1 MYRMFIRTLVWNT
14 KLVGSQKK
22 KFDKNSD
29 IPMHFILLN
38 IDKDVPDSSKNVYN
52 YWIIVHWKSAE
63 RFNIPVSSLLM
74 YDTFVDNEN
83 VQRTLI
89 MIGDKYLNISFDSGK
104 DYMIDCSGRDISPGY
119 TRVYCST
126 TKALVSAKTYRDWMH
141 TIIANMD
148 ISLIFLAWRSIM
160 HAGTA
165 VCVVILRI

>member
-29 IPMHFILLN
+29 IPIHFILLN

-52 YWIIVHWKSAE
+52 YWILVHWKSAE

-119 TRVYCST
+119 TRAYCST
-126 TKALVSAKTYRDWMH
+126 TKALVSAKTYRDRMH

-160 HAGTA
+160 RAGTA